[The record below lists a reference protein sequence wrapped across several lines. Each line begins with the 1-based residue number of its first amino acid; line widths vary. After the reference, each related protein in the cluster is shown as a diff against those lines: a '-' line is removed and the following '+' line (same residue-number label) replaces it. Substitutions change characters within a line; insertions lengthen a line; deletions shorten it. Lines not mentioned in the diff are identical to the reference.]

1 MKNLCLYLLPSTEKQ
16 MEKQLGIYW
25 WEFLLSI
32 KIKFGPFIQKVY
44 CVINMLCWVFHQLS
58 FSLWLYIISSVVD
71 AIINNLI
78 FSPTVTLGR
87 WLWSGGYKIHF
98 FFFSPKGEATGE
110 WLPQLKTGASWYNIL
125 LVLLKSAIR
134 MWRSDFYW
142 QNLKNPEVEDWA
154 PFLFTLAKWPW
165 LVIQTFSFLFVRSG

>member
-1 MKNLCLYLLPSTEKQ
+1 MFLHSCFFFLIFIKSIYFYPLLVWTVLCFLRKKMKNLCLYLLPSTEKQ

-98 FFFSPKGEATGE
+98 FSSLPKEK
-110 WLPQLKTGASWYNIL
+110 QLVSDYLSWRLERLDI
-125 LVLLKSAIR
+125 I
-134 MWRSDFYW
+134 FC
-142 QNLKNPEVEDWA
+142 
-154 PFLFTLAKWPW
+154 
-165 LVIQTFSFLFVRSG
+165 